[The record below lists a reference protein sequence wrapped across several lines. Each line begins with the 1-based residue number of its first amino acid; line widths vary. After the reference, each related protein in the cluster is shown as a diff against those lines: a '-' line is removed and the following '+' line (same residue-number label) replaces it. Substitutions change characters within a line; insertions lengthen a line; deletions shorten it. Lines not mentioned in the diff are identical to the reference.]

1 LLIQANTFCMN
12 TNQNAETDHLIHH
25 PDFFEWVVRPTDALD
40 QQWNQFLT
48 DNPSRKKEVEEAI
61 FIIKNI
67 IPEEKEL
74 TDEAVS
80 KLWARIESKTSS
92 RKIKT
97 FRISRWVAAASI
109 LLVLGVSGV
118 LYFQLTQDHNNPINY
133 QAIAKVEPTD
143 NEVKIIFS
151 DQTEEVINS
160 KDIEI
165 KYNSDGEV
173 VVNSDL
179 HLSQKS
185 KESKDKSEQLNQL
198 VVPRGKRTSLTLSDG
213 TKLWLNS
220 GSRAIYP
227 AVFNKKEREIF
238 IEGEAYLEVAHDATK
253 PFNVVTNQI
262 HVKVLGTKFN
272 VSAYPDDAANSVVL
286 VEGSVQ
292 ATVDAKKVTMKP
304 NQLLTYEKN
313 TNATELEEA
322 DVLQYTSWKDGW
334 MYCEKETME
343 SIATK
348 LSRFYNVKIEFK
360 DLKAR
365 GLTLTGKLDLKTEC
379 ADIFKAISSTAP
391 IAYEI
396 QNDVIILSNKQIN

>member
-1 LLIQANTFCMN
+1 MNANLN
-12 TNQNAETDHLIHH
+12 YETDHLIHD
-25 PDFFEWVVRPTDALD
+25 PEFFEWVVRPTDVLD
-40 QQWNQFLT
+40 QQWNQFMA
-48 DNPSRKKEVEEAI
+48 DNPSRKNEINEAI

-80 KLWARIESKTSS
+80 KLWARIESKTISGKT
-92 RKIKT
+92 RT
-97 FRISRWVAAASI
+97 FRISRWAAAASI
-109 LLVLGVSGV
+109 LLVLGISGAI
-118 LYFQLTQDHNNPINY
+118 YFHLTNAGNNPINY

-143 NEVKIIFS
+143 NEVKLIFS
-151 DQTEEVINS
+151 DQTEEVISS

-165 KYNSDGEV
+165 KYDANGEV
-173 VVNSDL
+173 LVNSDKR
-179 HLSQKS
+179 LSQKLA
-185 KESKDKSEQLNQL
+185 ESTKGEEQLNQL

-253 PFNVVTNQI
+253 PFFVVTNQI

-272 VSAYPDDAANSVVL
+272 VSAYPDDAAASVVL

-292 ATVDAKKVTMKP
+292 ATVDSKKVTMKP

-313 TNATELEEA
+313 TKMTELEET
-322 DVLQYTSWKDGW
+322 DVLPYTSWKDGW
-334 MYCEKETME
+334 MYCEKESME
-343 SIATK
+343 AIATK
-348 LSRFYNVKIEFK
+348 LSRFYNVRIEFK
-360 DLKAR
+360 DIKSKE
-365 GLTLTGKLDLKTEC
+365 LTLTGKLDLKTEC

-391 IAYEI
+391 ISYEI
-396 QNDVIILSNKQIN
+396 QNDVIILSNKQVN

>member
-1 LLIQANTFCMN
+1 MKPNFNISP
-12 TNQNAETDHLIHH
+12 EHLVHH
-25 PDFFEWVVRPTDALD
+25 PEFIEWVLNPNDTSD
-40 QQWNQFLT
+40 QYWEMFLIE
-48 DNPSRKKEVEEAI
+48 NPSRKKEFDEG
-61 FIIKNI
+61 IILVKALN
-67 IPEEKEL
+67 PKEKDL
-74 TDEAVS
+74 TEDAVTMM
-80 KLWARIESKTSS
+80 WNRINRRISEQK
-92 RKIKT
+92 KPV
-97 FRISRWVAAASI
+97 FYISRWVAAASI
-109 LLVLGVSGV
+109 LLVLGVSGAI
-118 LYFQLTQDHNNPINY
+118 YFQLTQDRNNPINY
-133 QAIAKVEPTD
+133 EAIAKIEPTD
-143 NEVKIIFS
+143 NEVKLIFS
-151 DQTEEVINS
+151 DQTEEIINS

-165 KYNSDGEV
+165 IYNSDGEV

-179 HLSQKS
+179 KLAQKQL
-185 KESKDKSEQLNQL
+185 ESKDNGEQLNQL

-253 PFNVVTNQI
+253 PFYVVTNQI

-272 VSAYPDDAANSVVL
+272 VSAYPDDAAASVVL

-292 ATVDAKKVTMKP
+292 ATVDSKKVTMKP

-313 TNATELEEA
+313 TKATELEET
-322 DVLQYTSWKDGW
+322 DVLPYTSWKDGW
-334 MYCEKETME
+334 MYCEKESME
-343 SIATK
+343 AIATK

-360 DLKAR
+360 DQKTR
-365 GLTLTGKLDLKTEC
+365 ELTLTGKLDLKTEC

-396 QNDVIILSNKQIN
+396 QNDVILLSNKQIN